1 VAEFNYGGQA
11 VMEGVMMRGSKAM
24 AVAVR
29 APNGQIVVRSEPL
42 NEAIY
47 GGWVAKVPV
56 VRGIT
61 MLWDTLVLGTRTLM
75 ISADIAV
82 EGPGVQASGGAEPEG
97 KEGSGTSFFSDPVA
111 LGTML
116 VSVALAV
123 GLFFMLPALITQ
135 WLDPRIRS
143 DLVSNLI
150 EGGIRL
156 LFVVGYVWGVG
167 FMPDIRRVFAYHG
180 AEHKTVHAYEAGEPL
195 TIDAIQSHPTA
206 HTRCGTAFILIVV
219 LVSVLVF
226 SLLGRPP
233 LLIRLASRIL
243 LLPLISGIA
252 YEVLK
257 FSARHEESWWVR
269 LLTLPGLA
277 MQRLTTRE
285 PEDEM
290 VEVAIVA
297 LKRVLQEDGLPVP
310 AETAPAAV

>member
-1 VAEFNYGGQA
+1 LAEFNYGGQA

-42 NEAIY
+42 NKAIY

-82 EGPGVQASGGAEPEG
+82 EGPGSQLPAPDAGEG
-97 KEGSGTSFFSDPVA
+97 SSGTSFLSDPVA

-123 GLFFMLPALITQ
+123 GLFFLLPALITQ
-135 WLDPRIRS
+135 WLDSSIRS

-156 LFVVGYVWGVG
+156 CFVVGYVWGVG
-167 FMPDIRRVFAYHG
+167 LLPDVRRVFAYHG
-180 AEHKTVHAYEAGEPL
+180 AEHKTVHAYEAGEAL
-195 TIDAIQSHPTA
+195 RVDAVQAHPTA

-233 LLIRLASRIL
+233 LAIRLASRIL

-257 FSARHEESWWVR
+257 FSARHEGSWWVR
-269 LLTLPGLA
+269 VLTFPGLA

-290 VEVAIVA
+290 VEVAIAA

-310 AETAPAAV
+310 AETAPAAA